1 MRDGGQPVDAGV
13 SEILSADCSFR
24 KRIHHRTPVILL
36 LQQHIQESER
46 SASNLHLSLS
56 EDLCS
61 SLFTSIHDFSWIT
74 I

>member
-36 LQQHIQESER
+36 LQQHIHESER
-46 SASNLHLSLS
+46 SASNLHLCLS
-56 EDLCS
+56 PVT
-61 SLFTSIHDFSWIT
+61 F
-74 I
+74 